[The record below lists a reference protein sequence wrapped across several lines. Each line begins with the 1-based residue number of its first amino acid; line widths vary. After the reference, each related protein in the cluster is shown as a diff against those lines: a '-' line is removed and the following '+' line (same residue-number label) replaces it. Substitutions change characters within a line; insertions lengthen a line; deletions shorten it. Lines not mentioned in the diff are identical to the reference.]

1 MSSSV
6 VGSSMGTFMDTSDL
20 RWVESFTRWTFMTA
34 VALFCA
40 MAVSWLMRQPAFA
53 FHRIRLDGELVRA
66 SVATIRA
73 NALPLL
79 RGNFFTI
86 DLQEAR
92 AAFESVPWI
101 RQAEVRRVWPAQLLV
116 RLQEHRAVA
125 LWEEVDAGDRRDDRL
140 VGDDGTVFQ
149 ANPGDVEDEGLPVLR
164 GPRGSAAQVLEVHR
178 RLTTVL
184 APLGRLAGSKT
195 AAQVRLLELSS
206 KGSWT
211 AEMDTGAR
219 ILIGRGTAD
228 LVVERAERFAR
239 TVPQITQ
246 NYRRPLLS
254 ADLRHGE
261 GYALHLSGITTAP
274 GATPGS
280 PSVSPRPARVQP

>member
-1 MSSSV
+1 MSAATY
-6 VGSSMGTFMDTSDL
+6 GTSMGSMVDASDL
-20 RWVESFTRWTFMTA
+20 RWVEAFTRWTFTA
-34 VALFCA
+34 ALALLCA

-101 RQAEVRRVWPAQLLV
+101 RHAEVRRVWPAQLLV

-125 LWEEVDAGDRRDDRL
+125 LWEDVDAVERRDDRL

-149 ANPGDVEDEGLPVLR
+149 ANPGDVEDEGLPTLR

-178 RLTTVL
+178 RLSVVV
-184 APLGRLAGSKT
+184 APLGRSGGTKAP
-195 AAQVRLLELSS
+195 AQIRLLELSS

-211 AEMDTGAR
+211 VELDTGAR
-219 ILIGRGTAD
+219 ILIGRGTPD
-228 LVVERAERFAR
+228 IIVERTERFAR

-254 ADLRHGE
+254 ADLRHSE

-274 GATPGS
+274 GASPGA